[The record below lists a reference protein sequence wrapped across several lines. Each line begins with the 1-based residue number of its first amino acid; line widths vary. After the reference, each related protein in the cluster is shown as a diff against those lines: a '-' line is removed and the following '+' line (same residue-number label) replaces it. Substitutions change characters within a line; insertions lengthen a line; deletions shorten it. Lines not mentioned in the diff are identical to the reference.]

1 MYKKT
6 SLTLAAT
13 LIAALSMQTTAFASD
28 TSSNVRDHRIQ
39 VKSNVRD
46 HRTTRK
52 AIVRDHR
59 TTRKNEVVIVKR
71 KDCRVGYEQL
81 RRTGY
86 NSIVMF
92 DCTGMKYKYIAQK
105 DAAIFHASM
114 HAYSG
119 SMDIRFMGIVR

>member
-39 VKSNVRD
+39 VN
-46 HRTTRK
+46 
-52 AIVRDHR
+52 ANVRDHR
-59 TTRKNEVVIVKR
+59 TTRKNEVVIAKR

-119 SMDIRFMGIVR
+119 SMDIRFMGIVRSN